1 MSRIQLGTGTQV
13 LALLATLAL
22 ALTTVASTAE
32 ADEATT
38 SSTALSQGGDGTV
51 ILTEGTPGTVV
62 VPLSGD
68 IEALNPARLEVAGNV
83 SNLDGDTSEV
93 ALSVA
98 LDGTDSEVALDDGD
112 FALTEESVGQA
123 IVDDESLEFGVG
135 APIGE
140 YELELVVLEEQPRGF
155 WQRLFGLAPSVEEV
169 DVTGSLAFA
178 VQPDG
183 HDDAPD
189 EGDNP
194 DDPDE
199 GDDGDEGGE
208 SARVSDGQVSLFEF
222 AEGQGSLVGDQAGSS
237 DLEIADSEAVSWTG
251 DGLRVDGDTTISSD
265 GAPAQLYDAVADSGE
280 VTVEAWVTPDNLEQ
294 NGPARIVALSAASN
308 RHNLLIGQGAYQGD
322 SDLVE
327 AREGRRDNGDYTAA
341 QTPTGALTDTDPVHV
356 VVTIADGTATVYVD
370 GEQAAVDNGAGHP
383 DDWDTDTPLTLASDA
398 DGGRNWHGTYHL
410 VALYDTALDQH
421 QIATNHTAGPNATTT
436 PDDPNG
442 DEPDPDDPDEGD
454 DESARVSDGQVSLF
468 EFAEGQ
474 GSQIGDQAGS
484 SDLEIADSEAVSWTG
499 DGLRVD
505 GDTTIS
511 SDGAPAQ
518 LYDAVADSGEV
529 TVEAW
534 VTPDN
539 LEQNGPARIVAL
551 SAASNRHNLL
561 IGQGAYQGD
570 SDLVEAREGRRD
582 NGDYTA
588 AQTPTGALTD
598 TDPVHVVVTIADGTA
613 TVYVDGEQ
621 AAVDNGAGHPDD
633 WDTDT
638 PLTLA
643 SDADGGRNWHGT
655 YHLVALYDTA
665 LDQHQ
670 IATNHTA
677 GPNATTTPDD
687 PNGDEPD
694 PDDPDEGD
702 DESARV
708 SDGQVSLFEFAEG
721 QGSQIGDQ
729 AGSSD
734 LEVADADVV
743 SWTGDG
749 LRVDGDTTISSD
761 GAPAQLY
768 DAVADSGE
776 VTVEA
781 WVTPDNLEQN
791 GPARIVALSAASNRH
806 NLLIGQGAY
815 QGDSDLVE
823 AREGRRDNG
832 DYTAAQTPTGA
843 LTDTDPVHVVVTIA
857 DGTATVYVDGE
868 QAAVDNGAGHPD
880 DWDTDTPL
888 TLASDADGGRNW
900 HGTYH
905 LVALYDTALDQ
916 HQIATNHTAGP
927 NATTTPDDPNGDEPD
942 PDDPD
947 EGDDGDDPDE
957 GDEDGGSSPEPGDGE
972 PASEVS
978 RHGITWTFDD
988 EYPVGRYANGDY
1000 WVQGP
1005 VDIVDIDPASQS
1017 SSGGRTINGSMINP
1031 SPEDGSS
1038 TGYGQT
1044 RDTGYDP
1051 SLNVADGVSTS
1062 DPLTVEPDSSLVSAI
1077 SVDEDDARPG
1087 LERAAVLTVVDQ
1099 PPPED
1104 SFRPAY
1110 SSDDTTATHTTNDLD
1125 YDLLPDLDPVDGAP
1139 DPTDLASD
1147 FERVWLDHVPGWN
1160 GRAIHPTTNMP
1171 GYGRDMASKL
1181 GQGSLALM
1189 LDHPNEDKHDLLVN
1203 YVQIGIDF
1211 HGIVD
1216 NGGEENWVPN
1226 GGHAQGRKWPILF
1239 AGHLLDDPTMA
1250 TIGDRDDV
1258 YFGED
1263 AQTFHVTQTEID
1275 REGNH
1280 ADPDHRHYNPDYS
1293 DGYTQDMLGMPEWG
1307 QRHATD
1313 PNRDTPD
1320 PGRSY
1325 RQCCTA
1331 ASWHGHV
1338 LSARLMDL
1346 QDAWN
1351 HDPLF
1356 DYSDRYLGETTD
1368 PAWPNLNPTGS
1379 NRFSDR
1385 PFTENMWHTH
1395 R

>member
-1 MSRIQLGTGTQV
+1 MLILS
-13 LALLATLAL
+13 ALVATTLAL
-22 ALTTVASTAE
+22 VACEGAQTPDGSGESDGSTPPGAE
-32 ADEATT
+32 
-38 SSTALSQGGDGTV
+38 S
-51 ILTEGTPGTVV
+51 
-62 VPLSGD
+62 
-68 IEALNPARLEVAGNV
+68 EAL
-83 SNLDGDTSEV
+83 
-93 ALSVA
+93 
-98 LDGTDSEVALDDGD
+98 
-112 FALTEESVGQA
+112 
-123 IVDDESLEFGVG
+123 
-135 APIGE
+135 
-140 YELELVVLEEQPRGF
+140 
-155 WQRLFGLAPSVEEV
+155 
-169 DVTGSLAFA
+169 
-178 VQPDG
+178 
-183 HDDAPD
+183 
-189 EGDNP
+189 
-194 DDPDE
+194 
-199 GDDGDEGGE
+199 
-208 SARVSDGQVSLFEF
+208 
-222 AEGQGSLVGDQAGSS
+222 EGQGVDPTAGTAHVRPVHFYGFDEGEGTTVGDA
-237 DLEIADSEAVSWTG
+237 TG
-251 DGLRVDGDTTISSD
+251 G
-265 GAPAQLYDAVADSGE
+265 
-280 VTVEAWVTPDNLEQ
+280 
-294 NGPARIVALSAASN
+294 
-308 RHNLLIGQGAYQGD
+308 
-322 SDLVE
+322 
-327 AREGRRDNGDYTAA
+327 
-341 QTPTGALTDTDPVHV
+341 
-356 VVTIADGTATVYVD
+356 
-370 GEQAAVDNGAGHP
+370 
-383 DDWDTDTPLTLASDA
+383 
-398 DGGRNWHGTYHL
+398 
-410 VALYDTALDQH
+410 
-421 QIATNHTAGPNATTT
+421 
-436 PDDPNG
+436 
-442 DEPDPDDPDEGD
+442 
-454 DESARVSDGQVSLF
+454 F
-468 EFAEGQ
+468 
-474 GSQIGDQAGS
+474 
-484 SDLEIADSEAVSWTG
+484 
-499 DGLRVD
+499 
-505 GDTTIS
+505 
-511 SDGAPAQ
+511 
-518 LYDAVADSGEV
+518 
-529 TVEAW
+529 
-534 VTPDN
+534 
-539 LEQNGPARIVAL
+539 
-551 SAASNRHNLL
+551 
-561 IGQGAYQGD
+561 
-570 SDLVEAREGRRD
+570 
-582 NGDYTA
+582 
-588 AQTPTGALTD
+588 
-598 TDPVHVVVTIADGTA
+598 
-613 TVYVDGEQ
+613 
-621 AAVDNGAGHPDD
+621 
-633 WDTDT
+633 
-638 PLTLA
+638 
-643 SDADGGRNWHGT
+643 
-655 YHLVALYDTA
+655 
-665 LDQHQ
+665 
-670 IATNHTA
+670 
-677 GPNATTTPDD
+677 
-687 PNGDEPD
+687 
-694 PDDPDEGD
+694 
-702 DESARV
+702 
-708 SDGQVSLFEFAEG
+708 
-721 QGSQIGDQ
+721 
-729 AGSSD
+729 D
-734 LEVADADVV
+734 LEVADAGVV

-806 NLLIGQGAY
+806 NLLIGQGEY
-815 QGDSDLVE
+815 RGEGDLVE

-857 DGTATVYVDGE
+857 DGDATVYVDGE

-905 LVALYDTALDQ
+905 LVALYDTALTHD
-916 HQIATNHTAGP
+916 QIATNHTAGP
-927 NATTTPDDPNGDEPD
+927 NTTTPDNGGEPDEPDEGDEPD
-942 PDDPD
+942 PGDP
-947 EGDDGDDPDE
+947 DDGDDD
-957 GDEDGGSSPEPGDGE
+957 GSSPEPGDGE

-1005 VDIVDIDPASQS
+1005 VDIVDIDPASQN

-1087 LERAAVLTVVDQ
+1087 LESAAVLTVVDQ

-1189 LDHPNEDKHDLLVN
+1189 LDHPTEQKHDLLVN

-1263 AQTFHVTQTEID
+1263 AQTFHVTQEDVD
-1275 REGNH
+1275 RGV
-1280 ADPDHRHYNPDYS
+1280 
-1293 DGYTQDMLGMPEWG
+1293 GYTSDDIGMPEWG
-1307 QRHATD
+1307 IRHATD
-1313 PNRDTPD
+1313 PSRDTPD
-1320 PGRSY
+1320 WNRSY

-1331 ASWHGHV
+1331 NSWAGHV
-1338 LSARLMDL
+1338 LSARLMNL

-1356 DYSDRYLGETTD
+1356 DYTDRFIDTQEPGDHE
-1368 PAWPNLNPTGS
+1368 
-1379 NRFSDR
+1379 RFWDR
-1385 PFTENMWHTH
+1385 PFTENMWDTYHTE
-1395 R
+1395 

>member
-1 MSRIQLGTGTQV
+1 MVALLPAAALAEPVEPTNRADDPSLGELQVQRFGGSDRIGTAAIIAGEVFGGAETAV
-13 LALLATLAL
+13 LARADDYADALAGATLAVEHDGPL
-22 ALTTVASTAE
+22 LLTPRGELDERVADTLQTLGVEEAFVLGGAAALSSSIDRALDDLDIEVNRLAGDDRFETAIKVAEQLPDQEVDTAYLVEGRHADPARGWPDAVAVSALAAAEGSPILLTDHDQLAPATVAALEHVDEVEIIGGSAAVSDNVETHVATLAQHVGRTSGRDRYETSLELAERHAERSDQQPDTAWLATGQTFPDALTAGAN
-32 ADEATT
+32 AATT
-38 SSTALSQGGDGTV
+38 NSLLLLADTREPSVQGDATLDWLQGRAGQLRGLTFIGGAAVMSDQFVDSIVGPVREEQERIAEEQRGGDGR
-51 ILTEGTPGTVV
+51 
-62 VPLSGD
+62 D
-68 IEALNPARLEVAGNV
+68 
-83 SNLDGDTSEV
+83 
-93 ALSVA
+93 
-98 LDGTDSEVALDDGD
+98 
-112 FALTEESVGQA
+112 
-123 IVDDESLEFGVG
+123 
-135 APIGE
+135 
-140 YELELVVLEEQPRGF
+140 
-155 WQRLFGLAPSVEEV
+155 
-169 DVTGSLAFA
+169 
-178 VQPDG
+178 
-183 HDDAPD
+183 PD
-189 EGDNP
+189 EGDEGDDGNEPDPGDDDDGSEP

-199 GDDGDEGGE
+199 GD
-208 SARVSDGQVSLFEF
+208 
-222 AEGQGSLVGDQAGSS
+222 
-237 DLEIADSEAVSWTG
+237 
-251 DGLRVDGDTTISSD
+251 
-265 GAPAQLYDAVADSGE
+265 GA
-280 VTVEAWVTPDNLEQ
+280 
-294 NGPARIVALSAASN
+294 
-308 RHNLLIGQGAYQGD
+308 
-322 SDLVE
+322 
-327 AREGRRDNGDYTAA
+327 
-341 QTPTGALTDTDPVHV
+341 
-356 VVTIADGTATVYVD
+356 
-370 GEQAAVDNGAGHP
+370 
-383 DDWDTDTPLTLASDA
+383 
-398 DGGRNWHGTYHL
+398 
-410 VALYDTALDQH
+410 
-421 QIATNHTAGPNATTT
+421 
-436 PDDPNG
+436 
-442 DEPDPDDPDEGD
+442 
-454 DESARVSDGQVSLF
+454 
-468 EFAEGQ
+468 
-474 GSQIGDQAGS
+474 
-484 SDLEIADSEAVSWTG
+484 
-499 DGLRVD
+499 
-505 GDTTIS
+505 
-511 SDGAPAQ
+511 
-518 LYDAVADSGEV
+518 
-529 TVEAW
+529 
-534 VTPDN
+534 
-539 LEQNGPARIVAL
+539 
-551 SAASNRHNLL
+551 
-561 IGQGAYQGD
+561 
-570 SDLVEAREGRRD
+570 
-582 NGDYTA
+582 
-588 AQTPTGALTD
+588 
-598 TDPVHVVVTIADGTA
+598 
-613 TVYVDGEQ
+613 
-621 AAVDNGAGHPDD
+621 
-633 WDTDT
+633 
-638 PLTLA
+638 
-643 SDADGGRNWHGT
+643 
-655 YHLVALYDTA
+655 
-665 LDQHQ
+665 
-670 IATNHTA
+670 
-677 GPNATTTPDD
+677 
-687 PNGDEPD
+687 
-694 PDDPDEGD
+694 
-702 DESARV
+702 
-708 SDGQVSLFEFAEG
+708 
-721 QGSQIGDQ
+721 
-729 AGSSD
+729 
-734 LEVADADVV
+734 
-743 SWTGDG
+743 
-749 LRVDGDTTISSD
+749 
-761 GAPAQLY
+761 
-768 DAVADSGE
+768 
-776 VTVEA
+776 
-781 WVTPDNLEQN
+781 
-791 GPARIVALSAASNRH
+791 
-806 NLLIGQGAY
+806 
-815 QGDSDLVE
+815 
-823 AREGRRDNG
+823 
-832 DYTAAQTPTGA
+832 
-843 LTDTDPVHVVVTIA
+843 
-857 DGTATVYVDGE
+857 
-868 QAAVDNGAGHPD
+868 
-880 DWDTDTPL
+880 
-888 TLASDADGGRNW
+888 
-900 HGTYH
+900 
-905 LVALYDTALDQ
+905 
-916 HQIATNHTAGP
+916 
-927 NATTTPDDPNGDEPD
+927 
-942 PDDPD
+942 
-947 EGDDGDDPDE
+947 
-957 GDEDGGSSPEPGDGE
+957 SPEPGDGE

-1005 VDIVDIDPASQS
+1005 VDIVDIDPASQN

-1087 LERAAVLTVVDQ
+1087 LESAAVLTVVDQ

-1189 LDHPNEDKHDLLVN
+1189 LDHPTEQKHDLLVN

-1239 AGHLLDDPTMA
+1239 AGQLLDDPTMA